1 MYEEARNGLFL
12 CVVRLLGTIYFA
24 GAAAAVQADVDIELL
39 RLRALITAVLRHVV
53 VFLVFHHQRLEPR
66 QT

>member
-12 CVVRLLGTIYFA
+12 CVVWLLGTIYFA

-39 RLRALITAVLRHVV
+39 RLRAVITAVLRHVV
-53 VFLVFHHQRLEPR
+53 VLLVLHHQWLEPR